1 MVSCVRKHMFSFAY
15 VYIQIVFTTKTE
27 KMKFFFKT
35 ENDYNKFRF
44 KRWNEAVER
53 LTFYDM
59 VVMLLLS

>member
-1 MVSCVRKHMFSFAY
+1 MFSFAY

-44 KRWNEAVER
+44 KR
-53 LTFYDM
+53 
-59 VVMLLLS
+59 